1 MDERLKRLY
10 GQIEHDLL
18 DGVYRTSFY
27 DIAGPALRANCG
39 KSVLMRRALGF
50 KALMEQFDL
59 HIREDE
65 LLLGTLR
72 GCYPKVEMPDFEV
85 RKDEARRV
93 IAQYIE
99 DRPSTGK
106 GADTGRGLI
115 LSRAYSSGNIMFEQ
129 LQRIIA
135 ELYDEFNH
143 ISHTNNERA
152 RDGGQARDGHM
163 ACGGHMASGG
173 QVANGGQARGGD
185 ALVGITRHEI
195 GRELEKYFRFDFGED
210 GETVRGL
217 PWHATNHND
226 LNAPKIVGLGLGG
239 IRDEVLKYQSGC
251 APEKVE
257 FYEAELIT
265 IDAVIAFFRRYAKVA
280 RDAAEAQRISPG
292 RRDELLGMAETTEKV
307 SYDKPETFK
316 QALQLVWMMYVI
328 SNLQTNEGDGSTNSY
343 ARFDQY
349 MYPFYKA
356 DLERGRITEEEA
368 LLYIGNLFCK
378 INEPKMAPVVS
389 LIVGGQTPEGR
400 EASNDITRLCILTAQ
415 ALKQPYPNLTVRF
428 CKDSPEWMYDL
439 VAETAKMGIGNPTV
453 VNDEVYVPNF
463 VKLGYPIEDARD
475 YYNMGCVEN
484 MIMGRTP
491 IWLGVNQTDFA
502 GTVLKTLAGGAI
514 SDTKAYIYMAPL
526 DDKKLLIDIDE
537 LDTFDKFLEAYK
549 DQMRFSLRDT
559 KEKCDLQ
566 DEMLFSSWCDPF
578 GTLVMDNCL
587 EKGLDLYKGGCKF
600 GPMKP
605 VKAVGLGTAADSLAA
620 IKKFV
625 YDEKKLSLRQLNT
638 ILEANFEGY
647 ENERAMLANNSAC
660 YGNDDPEADIIAR
673 DVFRC
678 FCDTVH
684 DVNKQGIFGYAC
696 VSLFSYNG
704 HVQIGEVLGATPNGR
719 LRGEPVSDSMGPSQ
733 GKDSRGPTSLLKSA
747 ISLDNSNV
755 SGAYVLNV
763 KLTPASVRGDNGTQ
777 NLKAMVKA
785 YLKNN
790 GVQLQFNFVDAKTL
804 EAAKKEPDKYRNLI
818 VRVAGYCEYFHNLDA
833 KMQDEI
839 ISRTAHE
846 LG

>member
-1 MDERLKRLY
+1 MDVRLKRLY
-10 GQIEHDLL
+10 EQVERDLQE
-18 DGVYRTSFY
+18 GVYRTSFY
-27 DIAGPALRANCG
+27 DITGPVLRANSE

-50 KALMEQFDL
+50 KALMEQLDL
-59 HIREDE
+59 QIREDD
-65 LLLGTLR
+65 LLLGTLK
-72 GCYPKVEMPDFEV
+72 GCYPKVEMPDYHV

-93 IAQYIE
+93 IDEYIE
-99 DRPSTGK
+99 NKPVTGK
-106 GADTGRGLI
+106 GPDTGRGLI
-115 LSRAYSSGNIMFEQ
+115 LSRAYSSGNIRFEQ

-135 ELYDEFNH
+135 ELQDEY
-143 ISHTNNERA
+143 A
-152 RDGGQARDGHM
+152 PAG
-163 ACGGHMASGG
+163 
-173 QVANGGQARGGD
+173 
-185 ALVGITRHEI
+185 LTRHEI
-195 GRELEKYFRFDFGED
+195 GRELESYFRFDFGEN
-210 GETVRGL
+210 GKTVHNL
-217 PWHATNHND
+217 PWKATNHND
-226 LNAPKIVGLGLGG
+226 LNPPRIVGLGLGG
-239 IRDEVLKYQSGC
+239 IRNEVLTNQAVC
-251 APEKVE
+251 APDKAE

-265 IDAVIAFFRRYAKVA
+265 IDAVIAFFGRYSKIA
-280 RDAAEAQRISPG
+280 RDAANLPDLSPQR
-292 RRDELLGMAETTEKV
+292 RKELLEMAETTEKV

-316 QALQLVWMMYVI
+316 QALQLVWMMYLI

-356 DLERGRITEEEA
+356 DLENGRITEEEA

-389 LIVGGQTPEGR
+389 LIVGGQTPEGK
-400 EASNDITRLCILTAQ
+400 EASNDITRLCLLTAQ

-439 VAETAKMGIGNPTV
+439 VVETIKMGIGNPMV
-453 VNDEVYVPNF
+453 VNDDVYIPNF

-502 GTVLKTLAGGAI
+502 GLVLKTLAGGTI

-526 DDKKLLIDIDE
+526 DDEKLLVDIE
-537 LDTFDKFLEAYK
+537 SLDTFDKFLKAYK

-578 GTLVMDNCL
+578 GTLVMECCL

-625 YDEKKLSLRQLNT
+625 YDEKKLTLKQLNT

-647 ENERAMLANNSAC
+647 ENERAMLSNNSAC
-660 YGNDDPEADIIAR
+660 YGNDNPEADLIAK
-673 DVFRC
+673 DIFEC
-678 FCDTVH
+678 LCDTVH
-684 DVNKQGIFGYAC
+684 DVNKQGIFGYTC

-704 HVQIGEVLGATPNGR
+704 HVQVGEVLGATPNGR
-719 LRGEPVSDSMGPSQ
+719 LKGAPVSDSMGPSQ
-733 GKDSRGPTSLLKSA
+733 GKDVSGPTSLLKSA

-755 SGAYVLNV
+755 SGAYALNV
-763 KLTPASVRGDNGTQ
+763 KLNPASVRGESGSQ
-777 NLKAMVKA
+777 NLKSMIKA
-785 YLKNN
+785 YLRNN
-790 GVQLQFNFVDAKTL
+790 GVQLQFNFIDAKTL
-804 EAAKKEPDKYRNLI
+804 EAAKKEPDKYQNLI
-818 VRVAGYCEYFHNLDA
+818 VRVAGYCEYFNNLDA

-846 LG
+846 LAS